1 VWTTSSSTSAAVR
14 SGFVRQNAFW
24 FAVFVPVLVASVLPI
39 TGPAQVLLVL
49 LIYLGEAIAYAIH
62 RSRESS

>member
-1 VWTTSSSTSAAVR
+1 MR